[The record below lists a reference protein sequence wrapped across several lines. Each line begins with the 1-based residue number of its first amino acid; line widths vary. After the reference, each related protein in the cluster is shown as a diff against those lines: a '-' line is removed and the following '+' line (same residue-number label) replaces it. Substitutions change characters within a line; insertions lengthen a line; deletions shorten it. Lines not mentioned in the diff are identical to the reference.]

1 MWIPDHVD
9 IEGNERADRA
19 AKDAL
24 EQEIAI
30 GHKVGK
36 LDYCRWVKEETPKRL
51 EQLWKH
57 YSGN

>member
-1 MWIPDHVD
+1 MWTPAHVG
-9 IEGNERADRA
+9 IGGNERADRA

-24 EQEIAI
+24 EQEVAT

-36 LDYCRWVKEETPKRL
+36 LDWKKTSKRL

-57 YSGN
+57 YDGN